1 MKNVISIAVS
11 LFLMFTVSHTV
22 FAQDKGN
29 TSKPIDII
37 GTATA
42 PMPDL
47 TPVQNSQTLRAGFF
61 SFQIENK
68 GRKEAN
74 ASVTEVRYYD
84 DSVLKVEL
92 VNTPQLAPGASVKLT
107 IRYGLT
113 QCNNTSITADINNT
127 VVESV
132 EGNNRKKYCWVD

>member
-11 LFLMFTVSHTV
+11 LFLIFTVSNTV

-47 TPVQNSQTLRAGFF
+47 APVQNSQTLRAGFF

-68 GRKEAN
+68 GNKEAS
-74 ASVTEVRYYD
+74 ASVTEVKYD
-84 DSVLKVEL
+84 GKVEL
-92 VNTPQLAPGASVKLT
+92 VNTPKLAPGASVKLT
-107 IRYGLT
+107 IRYDLT